1 MTLSGELDLAFGIS
15 PALVVKDVTF
25 ANASWGSLPQMVEI
39 ERLQAQIRLLPLL
52 FKDLEIVQIGLS
64 GVKVLLETGAD
75 ARNNWDFLA
84 KRKSANS
91 AGAFMPPEIGVDQVS
106 IKNLQLTFHRHQTV
120 SKTQFT
126 LSSLSMSRQED
137 ENDLTL
143 KLHADYNG
151 QPVALKGT
159 IGSIHQLLKH
169 ERFPVQLS
177 GKFSNAAF
185 IIDGAVDDILNLKDI
200 DLKAHASGTD
210 LAALRLHADLE
221 NTKKR
226 LTRSSAQEV
235 AAQKEALLRDLLP
248 VADGLDLALMHRP
261 DKKDD
266 RGVLQGIEMVR
277 DMLNKFFNK
286 HDVKAIDAWG
296 KPFDPRLHEAI
307 GVLSHPKFP
316 PYTVVKVEQKGYL
329 YGDKLLRPAQVV
341 VTPQ

>member
-1 MTLSGELDLAFGIS
+1 MRWKWFTSISILMIVVFIAAVYVYLNTYDYNKLKPRIARMVREATGRELTLSGELDLAFGFS

-52 FKDLEIVQIGLS
+52 FKDLEIVQIGFS

-151 QPVALKGT
+151 QPVTLKGT
-159 IGSIHQLLKH
+159 IGSIHQLLLNTNVFQFDYRESFRTQH
-169 ERFPVQLS
+169 SLS
-177 GKFSNAAF
+177 
-185 IIDGAVDDILNLKDI
+185 
-200 DLKAHASGTD
+200 T
-210 LAALRLHADLE
+210 E
-221 NTKKR
+221 R
-226 LTRSSAQEV
+226 LTTSLILRASILRTMHQGPILQHFACMPIWRTPKSA
-235 AAQKEALLRDLLP
+235 
-248 VADGLDLALMHRP
+248 
-261 DKKDD
+261 
-266 RGVLQGIEMVR
+266 
-277 DMLNKFFNK
+277 
-286 HDVKAIDAWG
+286 
-296 KPFDPRLHEAI
+296 
-307 GVLSHPKFP
+307 
-316 PYTVVKVEQKGYL
+316 
-329 YGDKLLRPAQVV
+329 
-341 VTPQ
+341 